1 MDMWLMSSRS
11 APRLSAEA
19 SEMLSSHFVSLRKE
33 VQQVERD
40 NDERSSIPITVRQL
54 EAIIRISESLA
65 KITLTPTVQPHHV
78 EESIRLFKY
87 STMDAVS
94 AGQVD
99 GMTRGELNDEIEK
112 IEKEVKRRLPVSWTT
127 SYQALVREFVTQ
139 QGYAQHALDKCL
151 YIMEKREVIRFQN
164 SKKVVVRTGV

>member
-1 MDMWLMSSRS
+1 
-11 APRLSAEA
+11 
-19 SEMLSSHFVSLRKE
+19 
-33 VQQVERD
+33 
-40 NDERSSIPITVRQL
+40 
-54 EAIIRISESLA
+54 
-65 KITLTPTVQPHHV
+65 
-78 EESIRLFKY
+78 
-87 STMDAVS
+87 MDAVS

-164 SKKVVVRTGV
+164 SKKMVVRTGV